1 MAVTGKRLG
10 QIDFGRA
17 SINIFNRRGS
27 INNHRRYIDGQK
39 HYKEKARR
47 NRKALK
53 KGGARGGD
61 PPNDPLSTSGGEDE
75 NGAGVDNH
83 AAESAVAAAPDARDG
98 SESESESEADEG
110 GDGNRSYVSLPDD
123 DDGNESEDSVVS
135 RQSAGHS
142 DDHNDGNSTSEGEI
156 TLNLAKAK

>member
-123 DDGNESEDSVVS
+123 DGNESEGSVS
-135 RQSAGHS
+135 RQSA
-142 DDHNDGNSTSEGEI
+142 DHNDGNSTSEGEI
-156 TLNLAKAK
+156 TVNLAKAK